1 MDKILIT
8 AFEPFGGEKINST
21 EKVLNFLPEKI
32 GNLEIIKLLLPVVR
46 NKSLCKIKDKIMEE
60 KPKYI
65 LSLGQAGG
73 SKNIAIERIGI
84 NVDDY
89 RIKDNSGNQPIDEK
103 IFCDGENAYFSTLP
117 IKKIYEKLEN
127 KGYSVKISNTAG
139 TFVCNHVLYGIRYM
153 IEKEKLDIK
162 SGFIHIPYI
171 DEQVKDDNTFSMSIK
186 DILNAI
192 ICAIEVIENYEKDE
206 KIVAGEIF

>member
-89 RIKDNSGNQPIDEK
+89 RIKDNAGNQPIDEK

>member
-89 RIKDNSGNQPIDEK
+89 RIKDNAGNQPIDEK

-153 IEKEKLDIK
+153 IEKEKLNIK